1 MSAHRLYRLHQAE
14 RPYNQYR
21 KYITPYRALLLI
33 MLLPMLF
40 SISLRL
46 PWKNELLG
54 AFILLSI
61 LTFVVEVLLFAF
73 QFTRKECAYL
83 EVLLFILL
91 IPFMVM
97 L

>member
-1 MSAHRLYRLHQAE
+1 MSAQRTYRLQPAE
-14 RPYNQYR
+14 RSISQYR

-33 MLLPMLF
+33 MLLPMLL
-40 SISLRL
+40 SVSLHL
-46 PWKNELLG
+46 PWRYELLG
-54 AFILLSI
+54 AFILMSI
-61 LTFVVEVLLFAF
+61 LTFVVEVMLFAF

>member
-1 MSAHRLYRLHQAE
+1 M
-14 RPYNQYR
+14 
-21 KYITPYRALLLI
+21 TPYRILLLA
-33 MLLPMLF
+33 MLLPVVVSILF
-40 SISLRL
+40 RL
-46 PWKNELLG
+46 PFRQEIF
-54 AFILLSI
+54 ATFILMSI
-61 LTFVVEVLLFAF
+61 LTFVVEVMLFAF